1 MQLLHTQPTVGSSPT
16 ITTKSFRPISSGVE
30 RRLDKAWVTSSNL
43 VLATSSV
50 GDSPSWL
57 RHRILIPTRIGS
69 NPISPAK
76 HSRQTVMFVV

>member
-1 MQLLHTQPTVGSSPT
+1 MAS
-16 ITTKSFRPISSGVE
+16 IKFWPISSGVE
-30 RRLDKAWVTSSNL
+30 QCVDNALVTSSNL
-43 VLATSSV
+43 VLATKYD

-76 HSRQTVMFVV
+76 QHRQIMMFVV